1 MSKDIKALMAIYTIL
16 ILTGW
21 LIGLNYQ
28 LNKEIDNKIE
38 AMSIA
43 LELNKSNDEYIA
55 MLESMNKYADELE
68 SELYQYQNNRLIK
81 DLLSI
86 DKNLQVLVLALCYTE
101 SNLNYEVKHKG
112 KFDKSTKGICGI
124 KSVYWIDEIKE
135 LNHTNINSLYAG
147 SLVIE
152 HLLNKYDGDLEK
164 ALIHFKGAKKNL
176 TGVYKVINLY
186 KELR

>member
-1 MSKDIKALMAIYTIL
+1 MNKDIKALMAIYTIL

-28 LNKEIDNKIE
+28 LNKEINSKIE

-43 LELNKSNDEYIA
+43 LELNKNNDEYIE
-55 MLESMNKYADELE
+55 MLNSMNRYTDKLETELHE
-68 SELYQYQNNRLIK
+68 YQNNRLIK

-86 DKNLQVLVLALCYTE
+86 DKDLQVLVLALCHTE
-101 SNLNYEVKHKG
+101 SNLNYDVKHKG

-135 LNHTNINSLYAG
+135 LNKHNINSLYAG
-147 SLVIE
+147 SLVLE
-152 HLLNKYDGDLEK
+152 HLLNKYNGDLEK

-186 KELR
+186 EELR